1 MKKLVQI
8 TVATAFAAGLFGSAL
23 PAFSKATRAEVYSA
37 CGRTKGC
44 KVEYVGDGALTVSVG
59 GKVVGYCPGG
69 SHDCY
74 PTRRAGSKVFPS
86 MTPDENKGHD
96 GGGRSGGDEVGGPS
110 G

>member
-1 MKKLVQI
+1 MKSFIQV
-8 TVATAFAAGLFGSAL
+8 TVATAFTVGLFGSAL

-74 PTRRAGSKVFPS
+74 PTRRAGTKLFPS
-86 MTPDENKGHD
+86 MKPDENKGHD
-96 GGGRSGGDEVGGPS
+96 GGSHEGGGRSG
-110 G
+110 